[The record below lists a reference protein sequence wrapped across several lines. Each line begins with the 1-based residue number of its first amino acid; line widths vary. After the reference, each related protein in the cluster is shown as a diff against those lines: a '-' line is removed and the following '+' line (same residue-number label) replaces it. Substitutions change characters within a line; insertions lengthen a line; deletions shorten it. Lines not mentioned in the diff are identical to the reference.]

1 MTGQILFVTFNG
13 KNGKFL
19 FFILRLKMLMV
30 RIFWVSPTSSG
41 NGDYIT
47 MTQALA
53 WIELLNEQFPDTDHF
68 IVTDQ
73 D

>member
-1 MTGQILFVTFNG
+1 
-13 KNGKFL
+13 
-19 FFILRLKMLMV
+19 MLMV

-47 MTQALA
+47 MTEALA
-53 WIELLNEQFPDTDHF
+53 WIELLNEQFPDTHHF